1 MKYTQNLNE
10 FDILD
15 LLNEYHSELRKLE
28 YKAEFVK
35 GKIGELENLY
45 FTLKSSKLTAANELQ
60 KTEKSNEFV
69 NKTTTKTKDISDN
82 QIGEEETVKI
92 RKPYPLSRY
101 DQIIL
106 HCIEENGRATLSK
119 DIFDQ
124 TKAKAIEEGIFESEE
139 KAKSKINQ
147 CLVKLTNRRG
157 DLRKVNH
164 KGRGFAYALPVW
176 FDERGKIIKGHGIKL
191 GL

>member
-1 MKYTQNLNE
+1 MKYNQNLNE

-35 GKIGELENLY
+35 GKIEELENLY
-45 FTLKSSKLTAANELQ
+45 FTLKSSKLMPNTELQ
-60 KTEKSNEFV
+60 KAEKIAKTEDSNPADVEPFDTAQDGNIATKS
-69 NKTTTKTKDISDN
+69 
-82 QIGEEETVKI
+82 

-101 DQIIL
+101 DQIIMQ
-106 HCIEENGRATLSK
+106 CIEENGRATLSK
-119 DIFDQ
+119 DIFEKVKE
-124 TKAKAIEEGIFESEE
+124 KATEEGIFESEE

-157 DLRKVNH
+157 DIKKVNH
-164 KGRGFAYALPVW
+164 KGRGFAYALPEW
-176 FDERGKIIKGHGIKL
+176 FDERGKIIKGRGIKL

>member
-35 GKIGELENLY
+35 GKIEELENLY
-45 FTLKSSKLTAANELQ
+45 FTLKSSKLSSNTELQ
-60 KTEKSNEFV
+60 KNERLTKNDEITSVNAESGDASQDGNIV
-69 NKTTTKTKDISDN
+69 NKS
-82 QIGEEETVKI
+82 

-101 DQIIL
+101 DQIIMQ
-106 HCIEENGRATLSK
+106 CIEENGRATLSK
-119 DIFDQ
+119 DIFEK
-124 TKAKAIEEGIFESEE
+124 TKEKAIEEGIFESEE

-157 DLRKVNH
+157 DIKKVNH
-164 KGRGFAYALPVW
+164 KGRGFAYALPEW
-176 FDERGKIIKGHGIKL
+176 FDERGKIIKGRGIKL

>member
-35 GKIGELENLY
+35 RKIEELENQY
-45 FTLKSSKLTAANELQ
+45 FTLKTSKLSSNTESPKIVPPATAKSDNVVQENQDDQPVTNEAQ
-60 KTEKSNEFV
+60 KT
-69 NKTTTKTKDISDN
+69 
-82 QIGEEETVKI
+82 

-106 HCIEENGRATLSK
+106 QCIEDNGRATLNK
-119 DIFDQ
+119 DIFEK
-124 TKAKAIEEGIFESEE
+124 TKEKAIEEGIYESEE

-157 DLRKVNH
+157 DIKKVNH
-164 KGRGFAYALPVW
+164 KGRGFAYALPEW
-176 FDERGKIIKGHGIKL
+176 FDEKGKIIKGHGIKL

>member
-1 MKYTQNLNE
+1 MKYNQNLNE

-35 GKIGELENLY
+35 GKIEELENLY
-45 FTLKSSKLTAANELQ
+45 FTLKSSRLMPNAEMQKVEKIA
-60 KTEKSNEFV
+60 KTEDNSSAEVEPFDTTQDGNIVVKS
-69 NKTTTKTKDISDN
+69 
-82 QIGEEETVKI
+82 

-101 DQIIL
+101 DQIIMQ
-106 HCIEENGRATLSK
+106 CIEDNGRATLSK
-119 DIFDQ
+119 DIFEKVKEK
-124 TKAKAIEEGIFESEE
+124 TIEEGIFESEE

-157 DLRKVNH
+157 DIKKVNH
-164 KGRGFAYALPVW
+164 RGRGFAYALPEW
-176 FDERGKIIKGHGIKL
+176 FDERGKIIKGRGIKL